1 MPLKAFEVTCL
12 SDLSS
17 LDSYLSSLEY
27 SLGRMADTN
36 LANSEATSG
45 GGGGLKKNGF
55 LFVSDS
61 P

>member
-45 GGGGLKKNGF
+45 GGGG
-55 LFVSDS
+55 
-61 P
+61 